1 MDLVSTASTL
11 KNFLQNP
18 PGKSQEDWKYTEFS
32 FFKKQDY
39 VLSTASDNNSAQ
51 YFADEKKIVITLRS
65 PFSKEWVLQNLPQ
78 GLQITTD
85 DLQKTP
91 DLGGYFDKIDA
102 QLPITRSKL
111 VFDETF
117 DSSLLVEVVL
127 HGKETMTPQH
137 QFVNKSVQVVLKKR
151 ANVQLVEKTYLNQK
165 QFVNMSIQYFLEENS
180 RLELLKVEKGQ
191 ADGRGCQTSYFSL
204 SQNSEVQATT
214 AIIGGE
220 WSRHNLHAHLIEKDA
235 RAQFLSAS
243 VLNNSEY
250 VDHHTWID
258 HKVGNTQSM
267 QRYVN
272 VINDEAH
279 AVFNGRVFIH
289 RDAQKSSAEQ
299 NNRNLLLS
307 QKARID
313 TKPELIIEAD
323 DVKAKHGATVGQLN
337 ADELFYLRSRGISK
351 DQAQNMLM
359 KGFVNDIADRLS
371 SRFKGIFL
379 HEMASAVK
387 ATVYE

>member
-1 MDLVSTASTL
+1 MDLVSTATTL
-11 KNFLQNP
+11 KTFLQNP
-18 PGKSQEDWKYTEFS
+18 PGRAQEDWKYTDFT
-32 FFKKQDY
+32 FFKKQEY

-51 YFADEKKIVITLRS
+51 YVPEEKKIVITLRS
-65 PFSKEWVLQNLPQ
+65 PFSKEWSLQNLPP

-91 DLGGYFDKIDA
+91 ELEGYFDKINS

-111 VFDETF
+111 VFDEKF
-117 DSSLLVEVVL
+117 DSALLVELVL
-127 HGKETMTPQH
+127 HGKETMMPQH
-137 QFVNKSVQVVLKKR
+137 QFVNKSVQIVLK
-151 ANVQLVEKTYLNQK
+151 AGASVFLVEKTYLNQK
-165 QFVNMSIQYFLEENS
+165 QFVNMNTQYLLEENAK
-180 RLELLKVEKGQ
+180 LELLKIEKGQ
-191 ADGRGCQTSYFSL
+191 ADGRGCQTSFFSL
-204 SQNSEVQATT
+204 SQNAEVQATT
-214 AIIGGE
+214 AVMGGE
-220 WSRHNLHAHLIEKDA
+220 WSRHNLHAHLVEKDA

-267 QRYVN
+267 QRYIN
-272 VINDEAH
+272 VINDDAH

-299 NNRNLLLS
+299 SNKNLLLS

-313 TKPELIIEAD
+313 TKPELVIEAD

-337 ADELFYLRSRGISK
+337 ADELFYLRSRGINK
-351 DQAQNMLM
+351 EQAQTMLM
-359 KGFVNDIADRLS
+359 KGFVNDISDRLS
-371 SRFKGIFL
+371 PRFKGIFL
-379 HEMASAVK
+379 QEMASAVK
-387 ATVYE
+387 ATAHE